1 MRQQFNFR
9 IKSEILDQVKRQAEV
24 KGMTISEFMEDACL
38 IALGAS
44 EEDRETAWRI
54 HSQRDKDRITQL
66 EKRIEE
72 LSQHIN
78 RLDSRID
85 ATWDSIEYTSD
96 SVDAVQN
103 FTYTYRDF
111 IEAVLSEMSPEDLE
125 ELRSSNQSKVM
136 KRYLDKDSLSDSSD

>member
-9 IKSEILDQVKRQAEV
+9 IKSEILEQVKKQAEI

-44 EEDRETAWRI
+44 EEDREVSWLI
-54 HSQRDKDRITQL
+54 HSKRDKDRITQL

-72 LSQHIN
+72 LSQHIT

-96 SVDAVQN
+96 GIDALRVAPH
-103 FTYTYRDF
+103 RDLVKKLLTE
-111 IEAVLSEMSPEDLE
+111 ITQEDLE
-125 ELRSSNQSKVM
+125 KLLVSNRENI
-136 KRYLDKDSLSDSSD
+136 KRFLNKESLSNSSS